1 MCPGGR
7 WAEECSTL
15 GEKDNEFCAVIETC
29 AEQLRALS
37 HGGVVLAGAQTPT
50 LVMSGLMGSPGSA
63 LREELFPCPLC
74 SLDSEQRASSTPCAL
89 WGASFDER
97 WGVKDGV
104 TFAGY
109 DYMFTSRLGTAS
121 LVCSVPW
128 AGSHRECFHRH
139 RETEFI
145 FITCVVS
152 PALICQLLMAAL
164 DEERKQAG

>member
-1 MCPGGR
+1 M
-7 WAEECSTL
+7 

-63 LREELFPCPLC
+63 LREKLFPCPLC

-97 WGVKDGV
+97 WGVKDGLPLQAMIICSLLDSGLPAWSAQ
-104 TFAGY
+104 F
-109 DYMFTSRLGTAS
+109 LG
-121 LVCSVPW
+121 LV
-128 AGSHRECFHRH
+128 A
-139 RETEFI
+139 TENVFI
-145 FITCVVS
+145 GMEKLNLYLLRVWS
-152 PALICQLLMAAL
+152 PPP
-164 DEERKQAG
+164 

>member
-97 WGVKDGV
+97 WEVKDGLPLQ
-104 TFAGY
+104 A
-109 DYMFTSRLGTAS
+109 M
-121 LVCSVPW
+121 
-128 AGSHRECFHRH
+128 
-139 RETEFI
+139 
-145 FITCVVS
+145 ITCS
-152 PALICQLLMAAL
+152 LLDSGDCQPGLLSSL
-164 DEERKQAG
+164 GW